1 MQINKYTHY
10 SELTNID
17 DIQSVECICM
27 GGVKCCN
34 SATYKLTKK
43 TVREFL
49 NSCERPFLFHD
60 ITCVTCY

>member
-27 GGVKCCN
+27 GGGKM
-34 SATYKLTKK
+34 L
-43 TVREFL
+43 
-49 NSCERPFLFHD
+49 
-60 ITCVTCY
+60 